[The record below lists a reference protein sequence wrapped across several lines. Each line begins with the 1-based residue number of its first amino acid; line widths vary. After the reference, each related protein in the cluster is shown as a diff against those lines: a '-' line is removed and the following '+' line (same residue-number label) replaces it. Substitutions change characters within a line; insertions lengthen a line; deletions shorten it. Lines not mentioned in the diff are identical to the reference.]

1 MMSAALASS
10 GAAALAPAT
19 PLSDDPHLS
28 SAALCI
34 KMRFGGSERSKIPS
48 SKSPSSSSSYLT
60 GPEFTHQ
67 CFPEEWI
74 PGYQPYHDDPRVV
87 EVERRVAAQL
97 LQLPSS
103 SKKRQRLM
111 ALLLPEQQHELLHR
125 SLLLHKSH
133 RNHSCHGGTA
143 VQELSI
149 DIQVAPSCRTC
160 HVQLEIRNEPQRTTT
175 KRLKADNFTTA
186 TTITSATPETSSR
199 DPLTLC
205 NGDQGNNSSSSCMPS
220 EEILQCLDHALPR
233 RVPSLK
239 DVQNDYLTEPLGQV
253 VRNYTISLKRHK
265 NRTADNDDNHHHQNG
280 SGLPKGNHDDD
291 ATLEFCLCLADGVG
305 DPAVEE
311 YHSQVQKLAL
321 FWIETAESV
330 DISNDQ
336 SGFWKVLYLFRK
348 HPRPTFST
356 AAATTTTTTILTEST
371 SPSSPK
377 NYVYSLAGFVT
388 MFHFHA
394 PFHKPKPGVI
404 VRICQALILPPYQRQ
419 GHGQQMLQ
427 CVYDLAY
434 NNNNN
439 NADTTK
445 DEVGGAAGGPNTIVL
460 VNVEDPA
467 PAFVALRNKVDFL
480 HVQNRME
487 WLEALTPTDDNLKDP
502 VGVAVSVTDE
512 HFFTALP
519 ESQALSI
526 SAMAKIIPRQVHLV
540 QEMLKLKALLEYTT
554 TTTTTVPTEGKDDN
568 ERNTMRDLLEKR
580 FRLMV
585 KKRLNKE
592 CREELSGL
600 ATLPEKQAFLA
611 KEYDRQLKQYESI
624 MDSSTVHK

>member
-1 MMSAALASS
+1 MSASLSSS
-10 GAAALAPAT
+10 GAVAT

-34 KMRFGGSERSKIPS
+34 KMRFGGSERSKMAS
-48 SKSPSSSSSYLT
+48 SKSSSPPSSSSSAYLT

-74 PGYQPYHDDPRVV
+74 PGYQPYHDDPRVGD
-87 EVERRVAAQL
+87 VERRVAAQL

-103 SKKRQRLM
+103 SKKRQRLV
-111 ALLLPEQQHELLHR
+111 LLPEHELLHR

-133 RNHSCHGGTA
+133 RHHSCHGGTA
-143 VQELSI
+143 VQELAI
-149 DIQVAPSCRTC
+149 DIQLAPSCQTC
-160 HVQLEIRNEPQRTTT
+160 HVQLEIRNEPQPGST
-175 KRLKADNFTTA
+175 KRLKPDGSTTA
-186 TTITSATPETSSR
+186 TTITSATIETSSIG
-199 DPLTLC
+199 PSTPSAV
-205 NGDQGNNSSSSCMPS
+205 DQGDNPSSSCMPR
-220 EEILQCLDHALPR
+220 EEILHCLDHALPR
-233 RVPSLK
+233 RVPSLE
-239 DVQNDYLTEPLGQV
+239 DVQNNFLTEPLGQV
-253 VRNYTISLKRHK
+253 VRDYDIRLKRRK
-265 NRTADNDDNHHHQNG
+265 NRTAEDDDNHHPQNG
-280 SGLPKGNHDDD
+280 NRLHKGNVGHDDD
-291 ATLEFCLCLADGVG
+291 ATLEFCLCLADGAG

-311 YHSQVQKLAL
+311 YHSQIQKLAL
-321 FWIETAESV
+321 FWIETAENV

-348 HPRPTFST
+348 HPRPTSSS
-356 AAATTTTTTILTEST
+356 AVATTRTTTITESI

-377 NYVYSLAGFVT
+377 NQVYSLAGFVT

-394 PFHKPKPGVI
+394 PFHKPEPGVI

-419 GHGQQMLQ
+419 GHGQQMMQ

-434 NNNNN
+434 NNK
-439 NADTTK
+439 DTK
-445 DEVGGAAGGPNTIVL
+445 DEVGGAGGANTIVL
-460 VNVEDPA
+460 INVEDPA
-467 PAFVALRNKVDFL
+467 PAFVALRNKVDFC
-480 HVQNRME
+480 HVQNHME
-487 WLEALTPTDDNLKDP
+487 WLKPPPTDNTKDH
-502 VGVAVSVTDE
+502 VGVVVSVTDE

-519 ESQALSI
+519 ESHAISI
-526 SAMAKIIPRQVHLV
+526 SAKAKIIPRQVHLV

-554 TTTTTVPTEGKDDN
+554 SVPAAGGNEDD

-600 ATLPEKQAFLA
+600 ATLPEKQALLA
-611 KEYDRQLKQYESI
+611 KEFDRQLKQYESI
-624 MDSSTVHK
+624 LGSATVH